1 LEPEVS
7 NDNLTVKQQRE
18 QRRHAKVS
26 ALKAKQAAERRRNRL
41 GIIGAVVGGVAVIA
55 IIVSIVIVNAQ
66 PQIDPETIDVAGVE
80 VFEDIEP
87 GHVQGVVDY
96 EMTPPAGGPHN
107 QVWLNCG
114 IYEQPVVNE
123 NAVHSLEHGAVWVT
137 YDPEVLSTG
146 DVETLRDAM
155 PSTYMVLSPFEGLD
169 SPVVASAWGAQVALD
184 GVDDERLQQFI
195 TKYRQ
200 SPNVPE
206 PGALCTQGI
215 DGEGRVS

>member
-1 LEPEVS
+1 MP

-18 QRRHAKVS
+18 QRRQEKVA

-66 PQIDPETIDVAGVE
+66 PQVDPDTIEIADVE
-80 VFEDIEP
+80 EFEGLE
-87 GHVQGVVDY
+87 GTHVQGVVDY

-114 IYEQPVVNE
+114 IYSEPVQNE

-137 YDPEVLSTG
+137 YDPAALSEAEI
-146 DVETLRDAM
+146 ETLRDSV
-155 PSTYMVLSPFEGLD
+155 PSTYMVVSPFEGLE

-184 GVDDERLQQFI
+184 GVADPRLQDFI

-200 SPNVPE
+200 SQNAPE

-215 DGEGRVS
+215 EGEGLIS

>member
-1 LEPEVS
+1 VS

-41 GIIGAVVGGVAVIA
+41 GIIGAVIGGVAVIA

-66 PQIDPETIDVAGVE
+66 PEVDPETIDIAGVE
-80 VFEDIEP
+80 VFEGIEP
-87 GHVQGVVDY
+87 AHVEGVVDY

-114 IYEQPVVNE
+114 IYDQPVPNE
-123 NAVHSLEHGAVWVT
+123 NAVHSLEHGTVWVT

-155 PSTYMVLSPFEGLD
+155 PSTYMLLSPFEGLD
-169 SPVVASAWGAQVALD
+169 SPVVASAWGVQVALD
-184 GVDDERLQQFI
+184 GVDDERLQDFI

-215 DGEGRVS
+215 DGEGRLS

>member
-1 LEPEVS
+1 MS

-41 GIIGAVVGGVAVIA
+41 GIIGAVIGGVAVIA
-55 IIVSIVIVNAQ
+55 IIISIVIVNAQ

-107 QVWLNCG
+107 QAWLNCG

-155 PSTYMVLSPFEGLD
+155 PSTYMLLSPFEGLD

-215 DGEGRVS
+215 EGEGRVS

>member
-1 LEPEVS
+1 MS